1 MTHRLGTW
9 ANPPGLPSSAAA
21 AVQPQSS
28 RSPARAAPLT
38 HFLCKEAETS
48 PGLSPVRTLPGY
60 PQVSLTR

>member
-9 ANPPGLPSSAAA
+9 ANPPGLPSSADAA
-21 AVQPQSS
+21 
-28 RSPARAAPLT
+28 SPARAAPLT

-60 PQVSLTR
+60 PQVLLTR